1 MSNIEDIA
9 DELDLFAM
17 QLSTQKGRDIDVLI
31 FINYERECGLNDIQG
46 IHK

>member
-9 DELDLFAM
+9 DEIDLFAM
-17 QLSTQKGRDIDVLI
+17 QLSTQKSRGMDIFT
-31 FINYERECGLNDIQG
+31 FINYERECDLNDIQG